1 MKQWKYN
8 NPTFECDQI
17 NEIIMKYSP
26 WVGHR
31 SFAYDLIQYMKP
43 KNIVELG
50 SHYGC
55 STYAML
61 QAIKDFRIEST
72 FYAVDTWAG
81 DDYTKNDYENDV
93 YIAFCKV
100 QESLFQNVDLVKVR
114 KTFDEALSMFQDR
127 SIELLHIDGNHTY
140 EAVKNDYERWKAKVS
155 DHGIIMFHDI
165 STDKVF
171 GKTMGSHLFWEELK
185 AEKKYT
191 IEFDFSY
198 GLGVLFHD
206 SDMYESV
213 IEQLNCMYYQRINN
227 ELGVNSNAKVRE
239 MWFEL
244 NSKQIYNDDL
254 KKQIQIKDVHLERY
268 QMDSAEKQNYIDVL
282 LNEIEQMKLQINKS
296 ISEKDEYIST
306 LEKKLSNC
314 EDGLH
319 EKLQKKQ
326 DAVDTL
332 MKDKVAL
339 DKYAREC
346 EEEIARLHQGIEQIE
361 NDKHIAD
368 EYIKH
373 CESEIAKKDQY
384 IGELEEKLYSVEEK
398 KENED
403 KDIQDSIIE

>member
-1 MKQWKYN
+1 MKEWRYN

-155 DHGIIMFHDI
+155 EHGIIMFHDI
-165 STDKVF
+165 SADKVF

-185 AEKKYT
+185 ADKKYT

-213 IEQLNCMYYQRINN
+213 IEQLNCMHYQRINN
-227 ELGVNSNAKVRE
+227 ELGVNSNAKVRK

-244 NSKQIYNDDL
+244 KSKQIYNDDL

-268 QMDSAEKQNYIDVL
+268 QKDSADKQNYIDAL
-282 LNEIEQMKLQINKS
+282 LNEIKQIKL
-296 ISEKDEYIST
+296 E
-306 LEKKLSNC
+306 
-314 EDGLH
+314 
-319 EKLQKKQ
+319 LQVKQ

-332 MKDKVAL
+332 MKDKEAV

-346 EEEIARLHQGIEQIE
+346 EEEIARLHQSIEQIE

-384 IGELEEKLYSVEEK
+384 IGELEEKLNIVEEK
-398 KENED
+398 
-403 KDIQDSIIE
+403 